1 MGSWGL
7 KEQIFN
13 QIKINRMRKIKFR
26 AWHISKQIMASVSG
40 LNHCGDV
47 HVSYKKGEPK
57 SGYFFGGNR
66 VCDDWNENEHV
77 LMQSIGLQD
86 KQENEIF
93 EGDLLVDRY
102 PVDEENLSLG
112 YNESFLPVVWSEEQL
127 MWCVD
132 VSFKKNGSYLTSLVD
147 YFGEY
152 LEVKG
157 NVYETPEY
165 LPSGS
170 IYGYTKNP

>member
-1 MGSWGL
+1 MKFKDTLSFKIINYNVGAMSSAGL
-7 KEQIFN
+7 KEQIQLN
-13 QIKINRMRKIKFR
+13 KMRKLKFR
-26 AWHISKQIMASVSG
+26 AWNKTIKYMAYQ
-40 LNHCGDV
+40 GD
-47 HVSYKKGEPK
+47 HDLETLS
-57 SGYFFGGNR
+57 SFMFHFGN
-66 VCDDWNENEHV
+66 DI

-86 KQENEIF
+86 KYGKEIF

-112 YNESFLPVVWSEEQL
+112 YNESFLPVIWCDKQL

-132 VSFKKNGSYLTSLVD
+132 ASFSKNGSYLTSLVD

-157 NVYETPEY
+157 NIYETPEY

-170 IYGYTKNP
+170 IYGYKKNP